1 MRYIILSYCIALRYT
16 LLMSRIYFASYLTQY
31 INKEMSNTASVLNR
45 TVSFRLKKR
54 FPTLEH
60 LVHAG
65 IMREDEFR

>member
-1 MRYIILSYCIALRYT
+1 MIEF
-16 LLMSRIYFASYLTQY
+16 YFT
-31 INKEMSNTASVLNR
+31 R

-65 IMREDEFR
+65 IMREDEFRYKINRFPTLEHLVHAGIMREDEFR